1 MEKAGDKAGG
11 LARSSGEHAVES
23 AVGMAVE
30 MAAEIRRLRDFAE
43 LASDWFWEQDA
54 DLRFTGFDGVS
65 VEKLRRRQAG
75 FVGKRRW
82 EMPIRCATPEM
93 LAEHIA
99 ACERHEPFQNFVY
112 EIPADTGEAQYYAI
126 SGMPVFDGNGD
137 FLGYHGVGRNITNL
151 KQAELATADSERRLA
166 QIVDGSSVPTFV
178 IDAEHRVTHWNR
190 ACAAL
195 TGISAEE
202 IVGCSEAWRGFYP
215 SPRPAMADLVLDG
228 GGQEALEAHY
238 AGKYSRS
245 ALIEGGYE
253 AEDFFP
259 AMAGG
264 RWLYFSAAPLFDAE
278 GRLTGAIETLQD
290 VTARKEAEQ
299 AERRHWNDLQLA
311 HTDLKQAM
319 QQLVEAEKLASLGR
333 LVAGI
338 SHELNTPLGN
348 ALVVATALQE
358 MVDGMAESCRAQAL
372 KRSTL
377 DHFIKSAGEASAMLT
392 SNVERAA
399 RLIERFRQV
408 ASEQSSEHPQAF
420 LLQRVLSEVLLA
432 LNSRIEASGVLVNV
446 TIPPG
451 LLLESYPGAME
462 QIFFN
467 LVENALVHGLAGRES
482 GTIDIVAALS
492 DGFVVLEFS
501 DNGCGM
507 NEDVRKHAFDP
518 FYTTHLGQ
526 GNSGLGLYLVHN
538 LVTGTMHGRV
548 QLLNTESAGTALR
561 LTLPQ
566 RLGLGTSEAAAR

>member
-1 MEKAGDKAGG
+1 MRKSGSKADEATRG
-11 LARSSGEHAVES
+11 RGEHAVDS

-65 VEKLRRRQAG
+65 VEKLRRRQSG

-99 ACERHEPFQNFVY
+99 ACERHEPFRNFVY
-112 EIPADTGEAQYYAI
+112 EIPADTGETQYYAI
-126 SGMPVFDGNGD
+126 SGTPVFDKDGN
-137 FLGYHGVGRNITNL
+137 FTGYHGVGRNVTEL
-151 KQAELATADSERRLA
+151 KLAEQAIADSERRLA
-166 QIVDGSSVPTFV
+166 QIVDSSLMPTFV

-190 ACAAL
+190 ACAAA
-195 TGISAEE
+195 TGVPA
-202 IVGCSEAWRGFYP
+202 SEVLGRKDAWRGFYP
-215 SPRPAMADLVLDG
+215 TPRPTMADVILDG
-228 GGQEALEAHY
+228 PSGGDMDTYY
-238 AGKYSRS
+238 AGKYAPSQ
-245 ALIEGGYE
+245 LIEGAYE

-259 AMAGG
+259 HLHGG
-264 RWLYFSAAPLFDAE
+264 RWLFFSAAPLFDAE
-278 GRLTGAIETLQD
+278 GRVNGAIDILQD

-311 HTDLKQAM
+311 HTELKQAM

-358 MVDGMAESCRAQAL
+358 MVDGLAEDCRGQAL
-372 KRSTL
+372 KRSML
-377 DHFIKSAGEASAMLT
+377 DNFIKSAGEASAMLAR
-392 SNVERAA
+392 NVDRAA
-399 RLIERFRQV
+399 RLVERFRQV
-408 ASEQSSEHPQAF
+408 ATEQSNEHPQAF
-420 LLQRVLSEVLLA
+420 LLQRLLGEVLSA
-432 LNSRIEASGVLVNV
+432 LSSQIEASGAVVSV
-446 TIPPG
+446 TISPG

-462 QIFFN
+462 QILFN
-467 LVENALVHGLAGRES
+467 LVENALVHGLSGCES
-482 GTIDIVAALS
+482 GAINIVASLS
-492 DGFVVLEFS
+492 DGFVVLEIS

-507 NEDVRKHAFDP
+507 IEDVRKHAFDP
-518 FYTTHLGQ
+518 FFTTRLGQ
-526 GNSGLGLYLVHN
+526 GSSGLGLYLVHN
-538 LVTGTMHGRV
+538 LATGTLHGRIE
-548 QLLNTESAGTALR
+548 LLDTEGVGTALR

-566 RLGLGTSEAAAR
+566 RIGASEAAAR